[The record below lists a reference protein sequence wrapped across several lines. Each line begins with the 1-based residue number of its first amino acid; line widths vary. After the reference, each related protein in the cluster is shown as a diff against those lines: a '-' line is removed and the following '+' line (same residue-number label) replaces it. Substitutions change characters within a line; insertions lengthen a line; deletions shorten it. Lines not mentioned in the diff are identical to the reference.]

1 MFRLY
6 SFRTYS
12 VQCTSIIGGNT
23 SVDHVHL
30 RGEGGQPRLGGVVAA
45 EQPQL
50 GAVVVGEVGA
60 GEARRR
66 HGGHHVPR
74 LLRQRRRVRVEEEVV
89 RRQELGEVHA
99 VAGHH
104 LHGDTVSVGH
114 CLRDN

>member
-1 MFRLY
+1 MLK
-6 SFRTYS
+6 
-12 VQCTSIIGGNT
+12 GNT
-23 SVDHVHL
+23 IIHL
-30 RGEGGQPRLGGVVAA
+30 GGEGGQPRFGGVAAA

-60 GEARRR
+60 SEARRR

-104 LHGDTVSVGH
+104 LHGHTVSVGSATVS
-114 CLRDN
+114 RIIERSRSNSRTGSPVDPR